1 MQDSEIIERIAK
13 AEQRLDNISNEIKS
27 NRELT
32 IAVKE
37 IATEMKYMREEQ
49 NKMNERLKAIEDKPL
64 KEYEDTKQQIRKQV
78 IAFATGILLTAIGFA
93 LGLNKFM

>member
-1 MQDSEIIERIAK
+1 MDKEIIERLAK
-13 AEQRLDNISNEIKS
+13 AEQKLDNITSEIKS

-64 KEYEDTKQQIRKQV
+64 KEYEDTKKQVKKQV
-78 IAFATGILLTAIGFA
+78 IAFIGGIVLTALGFA
-93 LGLNKFM
+93 LGLSKFM

>member
-1 MQDSEIIERIAK
+1 MDDTDIRERLAK
-13 AEQRLDNISNEIKS
+13 AEQRLDNITSEIKS

-64 KEYEDTKQQIRKQV
+64 KEYEDTKKEIKKQI
-78 IAFATGILLTAIGFA
+78 IAFAAGIIFTALGFA
-93 LGLNKFM
+93 LGLSKFM

>member
-1 MQDSEIIERIAK
+1 MDDTDIRERLAK
-13 AEQRLDNISNEIKS
+13 AEQRLDNITSEIKS
-27 NRELT
+27 NIELT

-64 KEYEDTKQQIRKQV
+64 KEYEDTKKQIKKQV
-78 IAFATGILLTAIGFA
+78 IAFVIGIGLTALGFF
-93 LGLNKFM
+93 LGLSKFM